1 MISGHIIIKMET
13 VASAVHIKKVK
24 KKVNGQ
30 FIMLK
35 AAKRKRLTG
44 AIMF

>member
-1 MISGHIIIKMET
+1 MISGHIIIQMET

>member
-1 MISGHIIIKMET
+1 MISGHIIIQMET

-24 KKVNGQ
+24 KKVNGR

-35 AAKRKRLTG
+35 ATERKRLTG

>member
-1 MISGHIIIKMET
+1 MISGHIIIQMET
-13 VASAVHIKKVK
+13 VASVVHIKKVK

-35 AAKRKRLTG
+35 AAERKRLTG
-44 AIMF
+44 AIIF